1 MTTWCRGDIVKII
14 VMEKLTGYKEEV
26 NMSASVERGRKRTNI
41 ILIIGVILLF
51 AIRCMDFYGVDGVS
65 VYSGFVSVEKHWF
78 VYVVAVAVILAAIFV
93 KAVNEVISLVLQILS
108 LLSMFMC
115 DLACMYSADF
125 AFAMSSIFAG
135 FVIYVMVTVV
145 TIAACIISA
154 CEK

>member
-41 ILIIGVILLF
+41 ILITGVILLF

-65 VYSGFVSVEKHWF
+65 VYSGFVSVEKYWF

-125 AFAMSSIFAG
+125 AFAMSSVCVGFA
-135 FVIYVMVTVV
+135 IYTAATVV
-145 TIAACIISA
+145 IIVVCIISDS
-154 CEK
+154 KK

>member
-1 MTTWCRGDIVKII
+1 
-14 VMEKLTGYKEEV
+14 MEKLTGYKEEV

-41 ILIIGVILLF
+41 ILITGVILLF

-65 VYSGFVSVEKHWF
+65 VYSGFVSVEKYWF

-125 AFAMSSIFAG
+125 AFAMSSVCVGFAIYTAATI
-135 FVIYVMVTVV
+135 VI
-145 TIAACIISA
+145 IAVCIISDS
-154 CEK
+154 KK